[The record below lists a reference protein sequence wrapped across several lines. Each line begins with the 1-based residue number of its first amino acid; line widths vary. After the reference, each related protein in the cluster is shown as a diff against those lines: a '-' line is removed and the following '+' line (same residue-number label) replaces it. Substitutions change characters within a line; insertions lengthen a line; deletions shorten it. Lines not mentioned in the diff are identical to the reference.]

1 MVGFLKGF
9 RSNNPSNGFHNQVFC
24 RVCVSIKMTGTQNRV
39 FWRTVPFFT
48 LCFHKTD
55 SLTQNLRRIKRKDM
69 TAYIIVLVSLATS
82 PGNTCLDC
90 NRRYPKRPNKGRSH
104 QITEYCHIPLHT
116 LSNIQN
122 RAHKI
127 VSPCRGRKRPNKE
140 NKDAILFGWVEGDI
154 LLRKRTCSWC
164 FLFVLDIV
172 SKRPPLETDIK
183 WKVEWTGQNSLNV
196 CRPVKTGRTKIII
209 R

>member
-9 RSNNPSNGFHNQVFC
+9 RSNNPSNGFHNPVFC
-24 RVCVSIKMTGTQNRV
+24 RICVSIKMTGTQNRV
-39 FWRTVPFFT
+39 LWRTVPFFSW
-48 LCFHKTD
+48 CFHKTD

-140 NKDAILFGWVEGDI
+140 NKDAILFGCIG
-154 LLRKRTCSWC
+154 LRAIYFWEREH
-164 FLFVLDIV
+164 VLDV
-172 SKRPPLETDIK
+172 SCSFLTLSPKDPL
-183 WKVEWTGQNSLNV
+183 WKLT
-196 CRPVKTGRTKIII
+196 
-209 R
+209 